1 MAKIPKVATFY
12 NNKGGVSKT
21 TTLFNV
27 AVFLSQR
34 KSKKILLV
42 DCDPQC
48 NLTELFLASSETYL
62 KELKLPGTSVY
73 QALRPRFQGDASRVD
88 AGTVELISSPIY
100 ERLSLLRGDFE
111 LSLAEAYLSSAVNLS
126 ITENVHEKNTYL
138 ALRRLFVDVGKLH
151 DVDYVL
157 VDVGPSTGALTRLA
171 FLSCDVFVIPTTPDR
186 FCNQAVEVLSRV
198 VADWVRRHKDIMSTF
213 PPFGLETFVGRP
225 VFLGAVSQ
233 NFKAFSGR
241 LKESY
246 AKWDKL
252 IAKNLRRHFVENGPV
267 GHSSQV
273 EKSPYLTQIPDVG
286 TLAPIAQMFG
296 RAIFDVQRSDTEMAS
311 TTGASYG
318 GVVWANWVERMH
330 DYEKRVG
337 AIAAAIQNG

>member
-1 MAKIPKVATFY
+1 MTRIATFY

-27 AVFLSQR
+27 AVFLTE
-34 KSKKILLV
+34 KKKKKVLLV

-48 NLTELFLASSETYL
+48 NLTELFLASSESYL
-62 KELKLPGTSVY
+62 SEVKLPGTSVY
-73 QALRPRFQGDASRVD
+73 QALRARFQGDASRVD
-88 AGTVELISSPIY
+88 AKMVELIDSPIY
-100 ERLSLLRGDFE
+100 ERLKLLRGDFE
-111 LSLAEAYLSSAVNLS
+111 LSLAEGYLSSAVSLS

-138 ALRRLFVDVGKLH
+138 ALRRLFLDLGNIH
-151 DVDYVL
+151 GADYVL

-171 FLSCDVFVIPTTPDR
+171 FLSCDFFVIPTTPDR

-198 VADWVRRHKDIMSTF
+198 VSDWVKRHKDIMSTF
-213 PPFGLETFVGRP
+213 PPFGLEPFPGAP
-225 VFLGAVSQ
+225 IFLGAVSQ
-233 NFKAFSGR
+233 NFKALGGR

-252 IAKNLRRHFVENGPV
+252 IAKNLKKYFVEGGPV
-267 GHSSQV
+267 AHSSMQL
-273 EKSPYLTQIPDVG
+273 EKSPYITQIPDVG

-296 RAIFDVQRSDTEMAS
+296 RAIFDVQQEHTQMAS

-318 GVVWANWVERMH
+318 GVVWGNWLTRKQ
-330 DYEKRVG
+330 DYEKRIG
-337 AIAAAIQNG
+337 LIASAIQNG